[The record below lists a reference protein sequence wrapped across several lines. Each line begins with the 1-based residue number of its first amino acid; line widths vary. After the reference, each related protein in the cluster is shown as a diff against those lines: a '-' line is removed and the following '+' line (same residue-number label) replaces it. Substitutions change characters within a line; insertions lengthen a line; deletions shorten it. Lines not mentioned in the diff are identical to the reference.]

1 MPGASLMP
9 SAGSSAAAAH
19 IGWCEWLKRCEKSER
34 GTHRF
39 TRLLSVIG
47 QARRGFCQP
56 APPFCPF
63 ADGDPAIGATTR
75 LCYNNLINIYLRQ
88 TSLFDGRKFRC

>member
-1 MPGASLMP
+1 MP

-47 QARRGFCQP
+47 QPGVDFASARRRFVRLLTVIRLSELLRC
-56 APPFCPF
+56 
-63 ADGDPAIGATTR
+63 AITT
-75 LCYNNLINIYLRQ
+75 
-88 TSLFDGRKFRC
+88 